1 MLDPHSIFMIWPEFQ
16 DENGNVITRTDSVVA
31 REGIARMWII
41 NPQTRPLHRDKIK
54 LGLKG
59 YFMEGSRQNPTSPWK
74 KQFSNCLTGYWF
86 VVDRDDD
93 LPGIA
98 TGEPGFLTPD
108 AYTGLF

>member
-59 YFMEGSRQNPTSPWK
+59 YFMEGSRRVAGCEVVEIVSLENNP
-74 KQFSNCLTGYWF
+74 
-86 VVDRDDD
+86 
-93 LPGIA
+93 I
-98 TGEPGFLTPD
+98 E
-108 AYTGLF
+108 